1 MNQFSE
7 RLKSARKKAR
17 LSQLQVSLK
26 IGVSR
31 SNISKYENG
40 LVEPNFDTLQK
51 LMKLYKIDANYIFE
65 TEENK

>member
-1 MNQFSE
+1 MNQIAIK
-7 RLKSARKKAR
+7 LKEARKKAG

-26 IGVSR
+26 IGISR

-40 LVEPNFDTLQK
+40 DLEPNIDTLQK
-51 LMKLYKIDANYIFE
+51 LIKLYKINANYLFD